1 MDQLAS
7 SKKSGKKSKQVDK
20 NTTIWGE
27 CNQSTAT
34 NNAVVK
40 HKQDNVCSRPNWP
53 HPYSQAQFSPSVDQL
68 TISGTGQNP
77 QRDTRSR
84 RSQIGHRYPT
94 HVPRQI
100 TWPAV
105 RQHGCC
111 SKSCEA
117 AASFTSDR
125 LPQTGVLIFSPALE
139 TSKVKHRASHC
150 LASSAS
156 AGKSPNVT
164 TPCHISEMLRRIRR
178 EQLGVREPCGAD
190 GEARKQMGGVA
201 GAETPQLAGGALRR
215 DGEQGT
221 PPIVSAT
228 SSNAQSAPV
237 SSQVLYPDSGP
248 PRIAPA
254 GKSTALNMGREGPGT
269 YGLSSGFT
277 GETSGPANTKRAP
290 SHPDADLRNRI
301 RMAHKSKQGSE
312 AKKASSELSW
322 NGVKRKRP
330 AEATGI
336 PRWEPPLSQLSHLC
350 FFMQKSLLIQ
360 CDDRFANDGPEQ
372 DGFTQMEDLPLSEGF
387 HWESLPDSPSLAPLT
402 GSPPP
407 VQNTRPSESP
417 TEPQSSLPRPDAS
430 EELPEEEEN
439 RRGTVAV
446 KVEPNPAV
454 ENGAAADPSTAQTRK
469 TTAVTVSPCARD
481 GLSYLIHLLCKHLII
496 VYS

>member
-20 NTTIWGE
+20 NTTKWRE

-40 HKQDNVCSRPNWP
+40 HKQDNVCSRQNWS
-53 HPYSQAQFSPSVDQL
+53 HSYSQAQFSPSVDQL
-68 TISGTGQNP
+68 NISGTGQNP

-84 RSQIGHRYPT
+84 RSHIGHGYPT

-100 TWPAV
+100 TWSAV

-117 AASFTSDR
+117 AASFTSDH
-125 LPQTGVLIFSPALE
+125 LPQTGVLILDRALE
-139 TSKVKHRASHC
+139 TSKVKQHC

-156 AGKSPNVT
+156 AEKSPNVT
-164 TPCHISEMLRRIRR
+164 TPCYISEMLRRIRR
-178 EQLGVREPCGAD
+178 QQLGVREPCRAD

-201 GAETPQLAGGALRR
+201 GAEKQQLAVGALRR

-237 SSQVLYPDSGP
+237 SSQVLYPDSGAGP
-248 PRIAPA
+248 PRP
-254 GKSTALNMGREGPGT
+254 ET
-269 YGLSSGFT
+269 YGLCSGFT
-277 GETSGPANTKRAP
+277 GEASGPANTKRAP
-290 SHPDADLRNRI
+290 SHPGADLRNRI
-301 RMAHKSKQGSE
+301 RIAHKSKQASE
-312 AKKASSELSW
+312 AKEASSELSW

-336 PRWEPPLSQLSHLC
+336 PRWDPPLSQLSHLC
-350 FFMQKSLLIQ
+350 FFMQKSLFVQ
-360 CDDRFANDGPEQ
+360 CDNRFVNDGPEQ
-372 DGFTQMEDLPLSEGF
+372 DSFTQMEDLPLSEGF
-387 HWESLPDSPSLAPLT
+387 HWESLLDSSSLAPLT

-407 VQNTRPSESP
+407 VHNTRPSESP

-439 RRGTVAV
+439 RRRTVAV

-454 ENGAAADPSTAQTRK
+454 ENGATADQSTAQTRK
-469 TTAVTVSPCARD
+469 TTAVTVSQCARD